1 MEVKRAL
8 WVGFFHVI
16 ILSMTVADE
25 VQQHGL
31 VFEAWVRDTF
41 FDGYKPPSYTQK
53 WDIPAAINQRHGNI
67 PVNPKAAKDHTPVD
81 LGDALRQ
88 FDIDEP
94 FILIIGY
101 WRQDGDQKRFVNII
115 APRIEPTTWRKLWG
129 PITHADL
136 ERLDAIIKNHSL
148 DPAEARRQAQAIK
161 NAPPFTESIIVV
173 NPKIDSKNQ
182 RRLQCSLRFEDV
194 FKYLIPE
201 IDALP
206 HENPVLW
213 GVPFTTTVSSPPRN
227 FETPTP

>member
-1 MEVKRAL
+1 MKVKRAL

-16 ILSMTVADE
+16 ILDMAVADE

-53 WDIPAAINQRHGNI
+53 WDIPAAVNQRHGSI
-67 PVNPKAAKDHTPVD
+67 PVNRKTTKDHTPVD

-129 PITHADL
+129 PVIRADL
-136 ERLDAIIKNHSL
+136 GRLDAIIKNHSL

-161 NAPPFTESIIVV
+161 NAPPLHRIHYSRE
-173 NPKIDSKNQ
+173 PQD
-182 RRLQCSLRFEDV
+182 RLKKPAPPSMQSSL
-194 FKYLIPE
+194 
-201 IDALP
+201 
-206 HENPVLW
+206 
-213 GVPFTTTVSSPPRN
+213 
-227 FETPTP
+227 